1 MKKKNKIYLWV
12 SVVTVLC
19 CFIAVFFN
27 NSINECYKYT
37 KEYLG
42 CMPDNKLFIAGIEK
56 STDKYVD
63 KKRFDDAVFFSK
75 YLKRF
80 LLDKFIFHLD
90 DRMGDESI
98 IESYHNEVVVLR
110 LKTFLINGEERKFT
124 ELYCESFYSLD
135 TCWIYP
141 RFLTDLLKDKNYPVA
156 FDDSQY
162 QIIENT
168 YKHMLVN
175 TDDKLQKYF
184 INESKIKF
192 YSAFK
197 ETENEI
203 LECKELREKLIDEL
217 GSDKIKEEVLKR
229 NGLNSF
235 TDSLNMFKD

>member
-1 MKKKNKIYLWV
+1 MKKNKIYLCV
-12 SVVTVLC
+12 SVITVLC
-19 CFIAVFFN
+19 CFIVVFFN

-42 CMPDNKLFIAGIEK
+42 CMPDDKLIIAEIEK

-63 KKRFDDAVFFSK
+63 KKGFDDAVFFSK

-80 LLDKFIFHLD
+80 LVDKFIFHLD

-110 LKTFLINGEERKFT
+110 LKTFLINGEERKYTKLF
-124 ELYCESFYSLD
+124 CESFYSLD
-135 TCWIYP
+135 TCWLYP
-141 RFLTDLLKDKNYPVA
+141 GFLTDLVKDKNHPVV
-156 FDDSQY
+156 FGDSQY

-168 YKHMLVN
+168 YKYLLDN
-175 TDDKLQKYF
+175 TDDDLQKYF
-184 INESKIKF
+184 INESQINF
-192 YSAFK
+192 YSAFEK
-197 ETENEI
+197 TEKEI
-203 LECKELREKLIDEL
+203 LECKELRDKLIDEL

-235 TDSLNMFKD
+235 TDSLNLFK